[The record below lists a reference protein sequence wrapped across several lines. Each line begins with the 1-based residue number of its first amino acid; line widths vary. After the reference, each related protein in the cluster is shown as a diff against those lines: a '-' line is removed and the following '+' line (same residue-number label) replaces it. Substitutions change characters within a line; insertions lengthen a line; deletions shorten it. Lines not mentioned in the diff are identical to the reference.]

1 MEGKLQ
7 QFKMIKKLKDIFN
20 IKNKVVVITGAA
32 GLLGKKHAEVV
43 ATYGGIP
50 ILLDINLKKLNE
62 LEKYLNKKFNVKS
75 KGFLVDITN
84 EIEVKKNSQFLLKKY
99 KKIDCLINNASNNPS
114 TFINENNIT
123 SNKYREKT
131 RLENFDLS
139 TWLKDLE
146 VGLTGAFI
154 CSKYYGNII
163 SKNIKG
169 GVILNISSDLGIIA
183 PDQRLYKKK
192 NLKSNKQ
199 PVKPIS
205 YSVVKSGLIGLTRYL
220 STYWVD
226 QGVRCN
232 TLCPGGIDNG
242 LPKDFVQKIKSRI
255 PLGRM
260 AKSND
265 YQGTLIWMISDASKY
280 MNGSIVTVDGGRTVW

>member
-7 QFKMIKKLKDIFN
+7 RFKMIKKLKDIFN
-20 IKNKVVVITGAA
+20 IKKKVVVITGAA

-43 ATYGGIP
+43 AAYGGIP

-84 EIEVKKNSQFLLKKY
+84 EIEVKKNAQFLLKKY
-99 KKIDCLINNASNNPS
+99 KKIDCLINNASNNPLE
-114 TFINENNIT
+114 FIKKNNIT
-123 SNKYREKT
+123 AEKYKEKT

-154 CSKYYGNII
+154 CSKHYGNII
-163 SKNIKG
+163 SKNIEG

-192 NLKSNKQ
+192 NLKSNNQ

-205 YSVVKSGLIGLTRYL
+205 YSVIKTGLIGLTRYL
-220 STYWVD
+220 STYWIE

-232 TLCPGGIDNG
+232 ALCPGGINSG
-242 LPKDFVQKIKSRI
+242 FPKKFVKEIESRI

-260 AKSND
+260 AKIND
-265 YQGTLIWMISDASKY
+265 YQGSLIWMISDASKY
-280 MNGSIVTVDGGRTVW
+280 MNGSIVAVDGGRTAW